1 MLVFVVGLTSPL
13 QASTDS
19 FSKVVDDTSRAVAYI
34 ISTASTVDPNTP
46 YNKFLKEDQKTQI
59 ACKSGLKEG
68 QNLALQEMIL
78 LILNFFDLIL
88 YFPYLRLN
96 QRILYFA

>member
-34 ISTASTVDPNTP
+34 ISTASTVDPNSR
-46 YNKFLKEDQKTQI
+46 YNKLLKEYI
-59 ACKSGLKEG
+59 
-68 QNLALQEMIL
+68 
-78 LILNFFDLIL
+78 
-88 YFPYLRLN
+88 
-96 QRILYFA
+96 